1 MKGFFGNARPKG
13 GDPDQE
19 GYKGKGGTEWAI
31 TYDVDNGFEVF
42 ELSSG
47 DSWDNLSLVEAKYKL
62 LEGGVKK

>member
-1 MKGFFGNARPKG
+1 M
-13 GDPDQE
+13 
-19 GYKGKGGTEWAI
+19 
-31 TYDVDNGFEVF
+31 DNGFEVF